1 VSIVYFD
8 PSAFVKLL
16 VDEPESDATARLW
29 DHCGTAISSR
39 LAYPEVRAALAAAG
53 RARRLTPHALRRAE
67 ADWEGFWEVVRV
79 VGLTAAV
86 AREAGHLAKELSLKG
101 ADAIHLASVL
111 AVGAGDTLFA
121 VWDERLREAA
131 ARSGV
136 RVTRLR

>member
-1 VSIVYFD
+1 
-8 PSAFVKLL
+8 
-16 VDEPESDATARLW
+16 
-29 DHCGTAISSR
+29 
-39 LAYPEVRAALAAAG
+39 
-53 RARRLTPHALRRAE
+53 
-67 ADWEGFWEVVRV
+67 
-79 VGLTAAV
+79 LTAAV